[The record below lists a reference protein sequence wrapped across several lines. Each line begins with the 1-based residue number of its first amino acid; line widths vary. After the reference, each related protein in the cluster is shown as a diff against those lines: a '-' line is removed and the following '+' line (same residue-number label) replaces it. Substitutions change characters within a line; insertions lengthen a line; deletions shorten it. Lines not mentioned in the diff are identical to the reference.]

1 MTDLV
6 ACVGTGKGTWTGVFR
21 LAAMPEFESAFL
33 IVNEWTKNTLKMDNP
48 KIKLIM
54 VSDTQPTMP
63 MRDSI
68 IAQLKGQV
76 RGFEVAVNM
85 DSGTGKEH
93 TAMITALMRLG
104 LAFRFVV
111 FENEKME
118 EVSYDLQMPT
128 EEKEFY

>member
-1 MTDLV
+1 
-6 ACVGTGKGTWTGVFR
+6 VGAGKGTWTNVFR

-33 IVNEWTKNTLKMDNP
+33 ITNEWTKNTLKSENP
-48 KIKLIM
+48 KIKIIVINDM
-54 VSDTQPTMP
+54 QTTAQI
-63 MRDSI
+63 RDSI
-68 IAQLKGQV
+68 VAQMKGTV
-76 RGFEVAVNM
+76 KAFEVAVNM

-118 EVSYDLQMPT
+118 EVSFDLQIPT
-128 EEKEFY
+128 EDGGEFY